1 MILLRRLSL
10 AESGNTSQ
18 EDEND
23 RKVRT
28 EKPQGHPVPDVV

>member
-1 MILLRRLSL
+1 MILLRAAFLIRKRHI
-10 AESGNTSQ
+10 SQ